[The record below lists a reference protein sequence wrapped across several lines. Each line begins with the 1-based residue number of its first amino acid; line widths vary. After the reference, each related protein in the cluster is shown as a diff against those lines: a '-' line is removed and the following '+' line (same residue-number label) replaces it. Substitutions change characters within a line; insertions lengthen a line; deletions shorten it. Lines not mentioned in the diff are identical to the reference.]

1 MLLRVLNHPKS
12 FLLGSALCWACSAGR
27 ETRRKRT
34 QTQSG
39 KSGPGLSSQPYETRV
54 KRTQTQSGKILPCL
68 IVFRQLR
75 RLPPMRKTTQKIP
88 PRGLPS
94 TRPRTKQQSQPP
106 IHDPNGRF
114 LPFPK
119 FSMKTNENRTQTQSG
134 KTFRS
139 CFLRLLQLRLLPA
152 IAKTFFIPQRGA
164 TKHNQ
169 AKDSLGHSSLGSPP
183 HFRTVEGWASPF

>member
-1 MLLRVLNHPKS
+1 MKKHTNTIRQNIFKTEVLPTD
-12 FLLGSALCWACSAGR
+12 L
-27 ETRRKRT
+27 T
-34 QTQSG
+34 
-39 KSGPGLSSQPYETRV
+39 YETRV

-75 RLPPMRKTTQKIP
+75 RLPPMEKTTQKIP

-169 AKDSLGHSSLGSPP
+169 AKDSLGHSSFGSPP

>member
-1 MLLRVLNHPKS
+1 MKQISSISCQCHPI
-12 FLLGSALCWACSAGR
+12 
-27 ETRRKRT
+27 
-34 QTQSG
+34 SG
-39 KSGPGLSSQPYETRV
+39 
-54 KRTQTQSGKILPCL
+54 
-68 IVFRQLR
+68 QLR
-75 RLPPMRKTTQKIP
+75 RLPPMEKTTQKIP

-169 AKDSLGHSSLGSPP
+169 AKDSLGHSSFGSPPKDSLGHSSFGSPP

>member
-1 MLLRVLNHPKS
+1 MSCMLPEFFTILNPS
-12 FLLGSALCWACSAGR
+12 AQLSTPPGLGSDCVCGCFSFVLIKLGSNCPSLGWAATGH
-27 ETRRKRT
+27 
-34 QTQSG
+34 
-39 KSGPGLSSQPYETRV
+39 P
-54 KRTQTQSGKILPCL
+54 ILG
-68 IVFRQLR
+68 QLR
-75 RLPPMRKTTQKIP
+75 RLPPMEKTTQKIP

-169 AKDSLGHSSLGSPP
+169 AKDSLGHSSFGSPP